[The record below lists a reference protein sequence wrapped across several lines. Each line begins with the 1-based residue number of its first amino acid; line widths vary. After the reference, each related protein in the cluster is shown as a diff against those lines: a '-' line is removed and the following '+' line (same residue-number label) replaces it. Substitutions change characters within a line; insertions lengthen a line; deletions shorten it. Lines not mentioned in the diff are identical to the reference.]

1 MGRSKNRRR
10 RSAANQRRRRQISN
24 TLGLSISEFC
34 RQENVSR
41 TTFYEWV
48 KQGRAPDLLRPSG
61 PGGWSRVTPEAVA
74 AWRNKFSG
82 QPGASTATPIPETT

>member
-1 MGRSKNRRR
+1 MGRFKNRRR
-10 RSAANQRRRRQISN
+10 RSSTNQRRRRQISN

-41 TTFYEWV
+41 TTFYEWLR
-48 KQGRAPDLLRPSG
+48 QGRAPDLFQPSG
-61 PGGWSRVTPEAVA
+61 PGGWSRITPQAVV

-82 QPGASTATPIPETT
+82 QPGASSSSRSS